1 MIKPR
6 ILWGTLALIFSFSL
20 PVNAQNCTP
29 LAVVKGEGTSV
40 TKRVSPPNAGI
51 LPFVPVGFR
60 GNWDTDFAI
69 SGNAS
74 YRYFIGTIQ
83 SASED
88 PAPFKIQ
95 MFLKYSDGTAD
106 RVFDETVRLEPNES
120 QQMTGRPRPGD
131 LPFQVNLNVGGKN
144 AIGHS
149 YTIQVEGCQ

>member
-6 ILWGTLALIFSFSL
+6 ILWGTLALLFSFSL
-20 PVNAQNCTP
+20 PVNAQTCTP

-51 LPFVPVGFR
+51 LPVVPVGYR

-69 SGNAS
+69 AGNAN
-74 YRYFIGTIQ
+74 YDYFVGTIQ

-88 PAPFKIQ
+88 PADFKIQ

-106 RVFDETVRLEPNES
+106 RVFNEVVNLQPNES
-120 QQMTGRPRPGD
+120 QQMRGRPRSGD
-131 LPFQVNLNVGGKN
+131 LPYQVNLNVGGAE

-149 YTIQVEGCQ
+149 YTIWVEGCK